1 MIVQNFCNTGVE
13 NVYLFLK
20 WTAYV
25 LLAATRS
32 LWNRQGEAQTSWE
45 VSQCVW
51 RKKPSARTFS
61 KTIVFFCLLTQEGCC
76 ENKSCIQPG
85 PWKWSSGKHYC
96 SCITQK
102 CCWSQWIQEG
112 VWFRVDISYY
122 LLIGQAAFINLQ
134 ALFIKLS
141 LSFHP
146 DKCCF
151 CFLKLFYFH
160 LIFF

>member
-1 MIVQNFCNTGVE
+1 MCICFWSGLHTS
-13 NVYLFLK
+13 YLQQPDPCEIGK
-20 WTAYV
+20 VRHKPHEKSASV
-25 LLAATRS
+25 CEGRS
-32 LWNRQGEAQTSWE
+32 
-45 VSQCVW
+45 
-51 RKKPSARTFS
+51 PSARTFS